1 MLTKAR
7 PPVVAQA
14 PSSLRSGLRRVAGL
28 SASLVGTQAL
38 TSVLGLVFWTL
49 AAHRFS
55 TDNVGV
61 AGAAVAMMML
71 LSSLGSLGLG
81 TLLIARLPVTDAG
94 SRRLL
99 VRTSLVLAGLTSALL
114 AVVVPLVAVF
124 VFGARNLHPLVA
136 SPLALLGFAVGTGLM
151 SVVLVLDQAV
161 LTIGVGALQLE
172 RNVLASTT
180 KIVALLGLSAL
191 GATGGLTVF
200 LAWAIGNLVSL
211 PLVSWRTRGGRVH
224 QNDRRWVDRRVLSG
238 LGRMAASHHAL
249 NTTLQAALQIL
260 PIMVTVLLSAREN
273 AYFNSA
279 VLVSGFVF
287 ALPYA
292 IAISLFAS
300 SAGNERDVISR
311 MKITLPF
318 SLAAGALAYLVMYP
332 LAGTILGVFGSSY
345 ASEGVTILRIL
356 ALAGLPFVIKDHYIA
371 VRRVQGRTTDALR
384 ALGGFLV
391 LELVGAAL
399 GARLG
404 GSVGLCVGW
413 FAVLVVEAAV
423 LAVPLVR
430 AWRTVHARSMPDTL
444 VAIENAAVAD
454 HSDRPGGSAA
464 DLSASLAIAD
474 ASSPGGSSS
483 GAAVSDLISAVR
495 DANPA
500 PQPAGPRRRRLRL
513 DRAAGHPVR
522 PARQP
527 LGRHRAGNLFGPLLL
542 TMACG
547 VFLLAIAA
555 NRARL
560 TAPTGLN
567 QALWIAGLVVIVAP
581 ATIRV
586 LWSSTSAGERTGLA
600 VAVPVI
606 LQVSRLVL
614 NPVFFANHDELLH
627 TNTLRQIDET
637 SHLFS
642 LNPLLPVSGFYPGL
656 EIVTDSIHRIT
667 GLSTFSSSW
676 IVLLAARVVIT
687 LAIIGLVRKV
697 TGSSRAAAIASL
709 LYVCNPQYLFFN
721 SQYSY
726 QTLALPLAVFTA
738 YAFAVRNRERRSGL
752 LLPLLGLAAVT
763 VTHHLTAM
771 LLVGAFLLWWLI
783 ELVANR
789 RAENR
794 AEHRAEH
801 RGLLVMWLSGLAM
814 SAAAALNPGSPVGSY
829 LAEIATSSS
838 RGVTGLAEGQ
848 QAKQLFADSAG
859 SGPADWEQVLLI
871 SSVAICGLSLL
882 MVLWSIRRTVRAR
895 NALGLVLVAVALL
908 YPVIPAGHLT
918 IATAEVG
925 DRASGFVFLGL
936 AAVLAGVLARLA
948 IRGGRAVLLALT
960 VTVVFLG
967 SVILGAGPTA
977 RQLPGP
983 YLIEADSRSIDA
995 DNLAAADWM
1004 AGNLSLGNHIYGDRD
1019 GGLLA
1024 AAVGG
1029 QFTVRHLSTGIDASR
1044 LLLDPKFTPAEID
1057 LIRAGRLNYL
1067 VVDTR
1072 LSRGLPHLDVYIESG
1087 EFEGRTRTAP
1097 VPAAALAKYSSID
1110 RVSLIY
1116 SNGSINIYDLRGL
1129 RDVH

>member
-7 PPVVAQA
+7 PVPMA
-14 PSSLRSGLRRVAGL
+14 PAESPLRSGLRRVAGL

-49 AAHRFS
+49 AARRFS
-55 TDNVGV
+55 IDNVGV

-81 TLLIARLPVTDAG
+81 TLLIARLPVTDPG
-94 SRRLL
+94 RRRLL
-99 VRTSLVLAGLTSALL
+99 VRTSLLAAGLTSALL
-114 AVVVPLVAVF
+114 AVVVPVVAVLG
-124 VFGARNLHPLVA
+124 FGAANLHPLVA
-136 SPLALLGFAVGTGLM
+136 SPLTLVGFAAGTGLM

-180 KIVALLGLSAL
+180 KIVALLVLSGL
-191 GATGGLTVF
+191 GATGGLTIF

-224 QNDRRWVDRRVLSG
+224 ETDRRWVDRRALSG

-249 NTTLQAALQIL
+249 NITLQAALQIL
-260 PIMVTVLLSAREN
+260 PILVTVVLSAREN

-300 SAGNERDVISR
+300 SAGSERDVISR
-311 MKITLPF
+311 MRITLPF
-318 SLAAGALAYLVMYP
+318 SLAAGVLAYLVMFP
-332 LAGTILGVFGSSY
+332 LAGTILGAFGSSY
-345 ASEGVTILRIL
+345 ADEGVTILRVL

-384 ALGGFLV
+384 VLGGFLV
-391 LELVGAAL
+391 LELIGAL
-399 GARLG
+399 VGARLD
-404 GSVGLCVGW
+404 GSVGVCLGW
-413 FAVLVVEAAV
+413 LAVLVLEAGV
-423 LAVPLVR
+423 LAVPLAR
-430 AWRTVHARSMPDTL
+430 AARAAHPASVSATVID
-444 VAIENAAVAD
+444 IQEQAAAEV
-454 HSDRPGGSAA
+454 SERPGRSEV

-474 ASSPGGSSS
+474 SASPGGSSS
-483 GAAVSDLISAVR
+483 GSAVSGLISQVR
-495 DANPA
+495 EANPDIRA
-500 PQPAGPRRRRLRL
+500 PRQGRRSRIVGALASSTSRLRG
-513 DRAAGHPVR
+513 AHP
-522 PARQP
+522 A
-527 LGRHRAGNLFGPLLL
+527 GRHRAVNLFGPLVLL
-542 TMACG
+542 MACG
-547 VFLLAIAA
+547 VFILAVAA
-555 NRARL
+555 NRSRL
-560 TAPTGLN
+560 TSPTGLN
-567 QALWIAGLVVIVAP
+567 QALWILGLVLIITP
-581 ATIRV
+581 AAVRV
-586 LWSSTSAGERTGLA
+586 LWTRTSTGERTALA
-600 VAVPVI
+600 VAVPLV
-606 LQVSRLVL
+606 LQLSRLVL

-656 EIVTDSIHRIT
+656 EVVTDAIHRIT
-667 GLSTFSSSW
+667 GLSAFASSW

-687 LAIIGLVRKV
+687 LAIIGVVRKL
-697 TGSSRAAAIASL
+697 TGSGRAAAIASL
-709 LYVCNPQYLFFN
+709 IYVCNPQYLFFN

-726 QTLALPLAVFTA
+726 QTLALPLAVFTV
-738 YAFAVRNRERRSGL
+738 YAFAVRNREQRTGL
-752 LLPLLGLAAVT
+752 LLPLVGMAAVT

-771 LLVGAFLLWWLI
+771 LLVAAFLVWWLI
-783 ELVANR
+783 ELVTSR
-789 RAENR
+789 RTGRCDER
-794 AEHRAEH
+794 
-801 RGLLVMWLSGLAM
+801 RGLLVVWLSGLAM

-838 RGVTGLAEGQ
+838 QGVTGLAEGQ

-859 SGPADWEQVLLI
+859 SGPAGWEQVLLV

-882 MVLWSIRRTVRAR
+882 LVLRSVRGTWRSR
-895 NALGLVLVAVALL
+895 NALGVVLVVLALL

-925 DRASGFVFLGL
+925 DRASGFVFIGL
-936 AAVLAGVLARLA
+936 AAVLAAFLT
-948 IRGGRAVLLALT
+948 RGPIQAGRAALLALT

-967 SVILGAGPTA
+967 SVILGSGPTA

-983 YLIEADSRSIDA
+983 YLIEADARSIDA

-1004 AGNLSLGNHIYGDRD
+1004 AANLSLGNHVYADRD

-1024 AAVGG
+1024 AAIGG

-1044 LLLDPKFTPAEID
+1044 LLLDPAFTPNELA
-1057 LIRAGRLNYL
+1057 LIRRGELNYL
-1067 VVDTR
+1067 IVDTR
-1072 LSRGLPHLDVYIESG
+1072 LSRGLPHLDVYIENG
-1087 EFEGRTRTAP
+1087 EFNGRTRTAP
-1097 VPAAALAKYSSID
+1097 VPAAALTKYSAVG

-1129 RDVH
+1129 RDAH

>member
-49 AAHRFS
+49 AARRFS
-55 TDNVGV
+55 IDNVGV

-81 TLLIARLPVTDAG
+81 TLLIARLPLTDVG

-99 VRTSLVLAGLTSALL
+99 VRTSLLVAGLTSGLL
-114 AVVVPLVAVF
+114 GIIAPLAAVF

-180 KIVALLGLSAL
+180 KIVALLALSGL

-224 QNDRRWVDRRVLSG
+224 QTDRRWVDRRVLSG

-300 SAGNERDVISR
+300 SAGSERDVVSR

-318 SLAAGALAYLVMYP
+318 SLAVGALAYLVMLP
-332 LAGTILGVFGSSY
+332 LAGTILGVFGASY

-384 ALGGFLV
+384 ALGGLLV
-391 LELVGAAL
+391 LELIGAAF
-399 GARLG
+399 GAHLG
-404 GSVGLCVGW
+404 GSVGLGLGW

-423 LAVPLVR
+423 LTVPLVR
-430 AWRTVHARSMPDTL
+430 AWRTVAPRSMPDTL
-444 VAIENAAVAD
+444 VAIEDSAVAD
-454 HSDRPGGSAA
+454 HSERPGRSSV
-464 DLSASLAIAD
+464 DLAASLAIAD
-474 ASSPGGSSS
+474 ASSLGGSTS
-483 GAAVSDLISAVR
+483 GVAVSGLITEVR
-495 DANPA
+495 EANPA
-500 PQPAGPRRRRLRL
+500 PAVARPTRRRRLVPALRRNNRGARL
-513 DRAAGHPVR
+513 
-522 PARQP
+522 ARQ
-527 LGRHRAGNLFGPLLL
+527 HRAVNLFGPLVLL
-542 TMACG
+542 MACG

-567 QALWIAGLVVIVAP
+567 QALWIAGLVVIIAP
-581 ATIRV
+581 AAVRV
-586 LWSSTSAGERTGLA
+586 LWSRTSAGERTALA

-614 NPVFFANHDELLH
+614 NPVFFSNHDELLH

-656 EIVTDSIHRIT
+656 EMVTDSIHRIT

-697 TGSSRAAAIASL
+697 AGSSRAAAIASL

-752 LLPLLGLAAVT
+752 LLPVLGLAAVT

-771 LLVGAFLLWWLI
+771 LLVGAFLLWWLV
-783 ELVANR
+783 ELVLSR
-789 RAENR
+789 RTG
-794 AEHRAEH
+794 HRAER

-829 LAEIATSSS
+829 LTEIATSSS

-859 SGPADWEQVLLI
+859 SGPAGWEQVLLI

-882 MVLWSIRRTVRAR
+882 LVVFSLRRTLRAR

-936 AAVLAGVLARLA
+936 AAVLAGVLARLT

-967 SVILGAGPTA
+967 SVVLGAGPTA

-1004 AGNLSLGNHIYGDRD
+1004 SANLSLGNHLYADRD

-1029 QFTVRHLSTGIDASR
+1029 QFTVRHLSTGIDASP
-1044 LLLDPKFTPAEID
+1044 LLLDPEFTPTELD
-1057 LIRAGRLNYL
+1057 LIRQGQLNYL

-1072 LSRGLPHLDVYIESG
+1072 LSQGLPHLDVYIESG
-1087 EFEGRTRTAP
+1087 EFEGRTRTGP
-1097 VPAAALAKYSSID
+1097 VPAAALTKYSSIN

-1129 RDVH
+1129 RHAR